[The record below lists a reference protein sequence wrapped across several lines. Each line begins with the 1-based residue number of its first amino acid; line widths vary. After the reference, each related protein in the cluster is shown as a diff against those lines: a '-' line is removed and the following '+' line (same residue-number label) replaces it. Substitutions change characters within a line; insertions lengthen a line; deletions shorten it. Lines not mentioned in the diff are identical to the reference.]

1 MPDIKKYFLEII
13 VFSGGT
19 AVMIFELVGGRVL
32 APFVGTSIFVW
43 SSLIGV
49 ILAALSAG
57 YWWGGRRA
65 DKKPDYKDFSR
76 VIFLAAVLIALAGI
90 FKLPILNYLQKTIKD
105 IRLESIVA
113 TLILFA
119 PASFFLAAISP
130 YAARLRME
138 NINQSG
144 RTVGNLYA
152 VSTAGSIL
160 GTFLTGF
167 ILFSYVGSAKIIFGL
182 AILMFLA
189 SLLAYFDNKN
199 FKHFYWIIFL
209 LIFIFYLTGWWEAIY
224 RPAGQIYITT
234 QYNDVMLTREN
245 DYFTLRPILALSTDP
260 KGIQSAMYLDGDSGP
275 VTKYLELFRLV
286 EYFKPDF
293 KKTLMLGGA
302 GYSFPKDYLK
312 RYPAATIDVV
322 EIDPKMTEIARQ
334 YFKLKDDQRLKIIHE
349 DGRIYLNR
357 SQEKYDAIFV
367 DVFKSYLIP
376 FQMTTLEA
384 AQKEY
389 DLLAENGAVFINIP
403 SSIEGK
409 KGEFLRAEYAT
420 YKRIFPQVYVFPNSF
435 MSAGTK
441 FQNLTFVALK
451 DKKVPNFASDNKELS
466 GYLARLW
473 RGEIKMDMPVLTDD
487 FAPTDKYLVYAFE

>member
-1 MPDIKKYFLEII
+1 MKKYFLETI
-13 VFSGGT
+13 VFLGGA
-19 AVMIFELVGGRVL
+19 AVMVFELVGGRVL

-57 YWWGGRRA
+57 YWWGGRQA

-90 FKLPILNYLQKTIKD
+90 FKLPILNYLQKITKD
-105 IRLESIVA
+105 IRLESVIA

-130 YAARLRME
+130 YAARLRMDD
-138 NINQSG
+138 IKQSG

-152 VSTAGSIL
+152 ISTLGSIL

-167 ILFSYVGSAKIIFGL
+167 VLFPYVGSTKIIFIL

-199 FKHFYWIIFL
+199 FKHFCWIIFL
-209 LIFIFYLTGWWEAIY
+209 LVFIFYLTGWWEAIY
-224 RPAGQIYITT
+224 RPAGQIYIST
-234 QYNDVMLTREN
+234 QYNDVMIIKGIDHL
-245 DYFTLRPILALSTDP
+245 TLRPILALSTDP
-260 KGIQSAMYLDGDSGP
+260 KSIQSAMYLDKDSGP
-275 VTKYLELFRLV
+275 VFRYLEFFRLV

-312 RYPAATIDVV
+312 RYPGAAIDVV
-322 EIDPKMTEIARQ
+322 KIDPKMTEIASQ
-334 YFKLKDDQRLKIIHE
+334 YFKLEDNPRLKIIHE
-349 DGRIYLNR
+349 DGRTYLNR

-389 DLLAENGAVFINIP
+389 DLLAENGVVIINII
-403 SSIEGK
+403 SSIEGE
-409 KGEFLRAEYAT
+409 KGKFLRAEYAT
-420 YKRIFPQVYVFPNSF
+420 YKQIFPQVYVFPNF
-435 MSAGTK
+435 LLSAGTM

-451 DKKVPNFASDNKELS
+451 NKEVPSFTSDNKELN
-466 GYLARLW
+466 GYLEYLW
-473 RGEIKMDMPVLTDD
+473 KEEIKMDMPVLTDD
-487 FAPTDKYLVYAFE
+487 FAPVDKYLVKAFE